1 MTTTMLGF
9 SHYRCYSNS
18 RIVCFLNHYA
28 GTNRFNS
35 TSSSTGLLSRQF
47 ILSHPATVDIPSST
61 HPKVLVKGSRDSSI
75 GISGEKSKDA
85 RGRIVCITSGKGGV
99 GKTTTAASFG
109 MGLAQL
115 GFKTCLV
122 DFDIGLRNL
131 DIHLGLERRVIFDF
145 VNVLL
150 GECNLHQAL
159 IKHKSSTTSSVSTAS
174 STSTIAGGE
183 SFLYLL
189 AASQTRDK
197 ESLTVEG
204 VETILDQLSQMFDY
218 VVLDSPAGIES
229 GARHA
234 MYFAVD
240 AIIVTN
246 PELSSCRDADKMVG
260 FISSR
265 SRRAEVAG
273 INSSSSSTN
282 EDRNSLL
289 AVPSCLPVR
298 QSLLVTRYDPIR
310 VQAEESL
317 SLQDMKELLGLPIV
331 GVIPESKS
339 ILTCTNLGQ
348 PVISQVDKGD
358 IAALAYSDMVQRY
371 LGHTDLALRF
381 LTPPPEPSLL
391 ERIFNLKK

>member
-1 MTTTMLGF
+1 M
-9 SHYRCYSNS
+9 
-18 RIVCFLNHYA
+18 A
-28 GTNRFNS
+28 P
-35 TSSSTGLLSRQF
+35 RQF
-47 ILSHPATVDIPSST
+47 ILSHPSTVDTTSST
-61 HPKVLVKGSRDSSI
+61 HPKIFKGCNVDGRISTNGENLKDS
-75 GISGEKSKDA
+75 

-159 IKHKSSTTSSVSTAS
+159 IKHKSVSSTA
-174 STSTIAGGE
+174 TGAGE
-183 SFLYLL
+183 SLLYLL

-234 MYFAVD
+234 MYFADD

-273 INSSSSSTN
+273 TSSSST
-282 EDRNSLL
+282 DDDKSFT
-289 AVPSCLPVR
+289 APSCLPVR

-358 IAALAYSDMVQRY
+358 VAALAYSDMVQRY
-371 LGHTDLALRF
+371 LGHTDLEMRF
-381 LTPPPEPSLL
+381 LTPPPEPTLFQK
-391 ERIFNLKK
+391 IFNFKN

>member
-1 MTTTMLGF
+1 MTIKVGFYRSINLFQLVSRKFSIRSSSTIIPPSTTTTT
-9 SHYRCYSNS
+9 S
-18 RIVCFLNHYA
+18 
-28 GTNRFNS
+28 S
-35 TSSSTGLLSRQF
+35 TSSSRRF
-47 ILSHPATVDIPSST
+47 VLSHPSTVDQTKNST
-61 HPKVLVKGSRDSSI
+61 TKPATNDKT
-75 GISGEKSKDA
+75 
-85 RGRIVCITSGKGGV
+85 RGRIICITSGKGGV

-109 MGLAQL
+109 MGLAQQ

-159 IKHKSSTTSSVSTAS
+159 IRHTKSSESSS
-174 STSTIAGGE
+174 SS
-183 SFLYLL
+183 SLYLL

-197 ESLTVEG
+197 ECLTVEG
-204 VETILDQLSQMFDY
+204 VEQVLHQLSQTFDY

-234 MYFAVD
+234 MYFADD

-265 SRRAEVAG
+265 SRRAELG
-273 INSSSSSTN
+273 GGGG
-282 EDRNSLL
+282 EH
-289 AVPSCLPVR
+289 SCLPVS

-310 VQAEESL
+310 VQADESL
-317 SLQDMKELLGLPIV
+317 SLQDMEELLGLPIV

-339 ILTCTNLGQ
+339 ILTCTNVGQ
-348 PVISQVDKGD
+348 PVITQADKGD

-371 LGHTDLALRF
+371 LGHKDLELRF

-391 ERIFNLKK
+391 QRIFNLK